1 VSFILVTNDD
11 GYDSPS
17 LVPLMQALSALA
29 PVKAVVP
36 AGERSWIGKA
46 ITRFEDVEVTRADR
60 EGCEIWKATGFPAD
74 CTQLGIHA
82 LFEETPELVVSGIN
96 VGFNHGL
103 AFFCSSGTVGGAT
116 EGWIAGVPSLAFS
129 AGVIDGHN
137 DWSSESRTPEARGGW
152 ERAAALALD
161 ITRVARRHGLPA
173 GADLVSVNFPWG
185 SGVETPR
192 EVTRLG
198 RVGYDRVFQPR
209 EAGARGAGRYFHEFG
224 GMVRR
229 EESLRD
235 TDVVA
240 ARRGVVSITPVRLA
254 HTAAVTDEELAA
266 WEGR

>member
-1 VSFILVTNDD
+1 MSFILVTNDD

-17 LVPLMQALSALA
+17 LVPLLQALSALA
-29 PVKAVVP
+29 PVRAVVP
-36 AGERSWIGKA
+36 ASERSWIGKA
-46 ITRFEDVEVTRADR
+46 ITRFEDVTVERADR
-60 EGCEIWKATGFPAD
+60 DGCAIWKASGFPAD

-82 LFEETPELVVSGIN
+82 LFDERPALVVSGIN

-103 AFFCSSGTVGGAT
+103 AFFCSSGTVGGAI
-116 EGWIAGVPSLAFS
+116 EGWIAGIPALAFS
-129 AGVIDGHN
+129 AGVIEGHAL
-137 DWSSESRTPEARGGW
+137 WSEESRTPEAREGW

-161 ITRVARRHGLPA
+161 VTRVALRHGLPP

-185 SGVETPR
+185 SGVEPPR
-192 EVTRLG
+192 EVTRLA

-209 EAGARGAGRYFHEFG
+209 REGVYFHEFG
-224 GMVRR
+224 GIVRR
-229 EESLRD
+229 EDSLRD

-254 HTAAVTDEELAA
+254 HSADLSPEDRAS

>member
-1 VSFILVTNDD
+1 MSFILVTNDD
-11 GYDSPS
+11 GWDSPS

-29 PVKAVVP
+29 PVRAVVP

-46 ITRFEDVEVTRADR
+46 ISRFEDVRVERADR
-60 EGCEIWKATGFPAD
+60 EGCEIWKASGFPAD

-82 LFEETPELVVSGIN
+82 LFDEKPELVVSGIN

-103 AFFCSSGTVGGAT
+103 AFFCSSGTVGGAI
-116 EGWIAGVPSLAFS
+116 EGWIAGIPSLAFS
-129 AGVIDGHN
+129 TGVLQNHDQ
-137 DWSSESRTPEARGGW
+137 WSQEARPPAAREGW

-161 ITRVARRHGLPA
+161 IARVAKQRGLPP
-173 GADLVSVNFPWG
+173 GVDLVSVNFPWG

-192 EVTRLG
+192 EVTHLA

-209 EAGARGAGRYFHEFG
+209 GEGVWFHEFG
-224 GMVRR
+224 GLVRR
-229 EESLRD
+229 GAESLAGS
-235 TDVVA
+235 DVVA

-254 HTAAVTDEELAA
+254 HTAELSAEERSL